1 MMRLRDFSCGLFFML
16 QVSGTIVMYIKGR
29 KHKLQRSAFYFM
41 FYLLLIS
48 VFEFYVFF
56 IDNILGSQERPVTDM
71 LQTTAVPLA
80 LFLLYRLTHPYNMRF
95 VAAACNVAP
104 YVLAISSYIVQPD
117 RNVYEAI
124 LWVALAHSIFIIL
137 YGAYAVKRFNSIIIQ
152 SFSSDD
158 RLSLRWMWYILT
170 LFLALAATW
179 FVATKTKSPLGAAAY
194 NTICSSIFASLC
206 YFIYRQED
214 MLEVLDASN
223 KEKAKADVTDTPPLT
238 LKAMDN
244 AGPDYHFAQH
254 LEKVFVED
262 EIFLNP
268 TLNINDLAQ
277 ALHTNR
283 TYISNYLNQQLD
295 TSFYEY
301 VNGWRVD
308 KAKQLLTNTE
318 LTLEEITMQSGFNS
332 LSSFRRYFVSATGLT
347 PSACRRRNK

>member
-80 LFLLYRLTHPYNMRF
+80 LFLLYRLTHPHNMRF

-152 SFSSDD
+152 
-158 RLSLRWMWYILT
+158 
-170 LFLALAATW
+170 
-179 FVATKTKSPLGAAAY
+179 
-194 NTICSSIFASLC
+194 
-206 YFIYRQED
+206 
-214 MLEVLDASN
+214 
-223 KEKAKADVTDTPPLT
+223 
-238 LKAMDN
+238 
-244 AGPDYHFAQH
+244 
-254 LEKVFVED
+254 
-262 EIFLNP
+262 
-268 TLNINDLAQ
+268 
-277 ALHTNR
+277 
-283 TYISNYLNQQLD
+283 
-295 TSFYEY
+295 
-301 VNGWRVD
+301 
-308 KAKQLLTNTE
+308 
-318 LTLEEITMQSGFNS
+318 
-332 LSSFRRYFVSATGLT
+332 
-347 PSACRRRNK
+347 

>member
-1 MMRLRDFSCGLFFML
+1 
-16 QVSGTIVMYIKGR
+16 
-29 KHKLQRSAFYFM
+29 M

-158 RLSLRWMWYILT
+158 RLSLRWMWYILA

-179 FVATKTKSPLGAAAY
+179 FVATKTQSPLGAAAY

-214 MLEVLDASN
+214 MLEILDASD
-223 KEKAKADVTDTPPLT
+223 KEKVKADVTDTPPLT

-318 LTLEEITMQSGFNS
+318 LTLEEITMQLGFNS

-347 PSACRRRNK
+347 PSAYRRRNK

>member
-71 LQTTAVPLA
+71 LQTTAVPLVIA
-80 LFLLYRLTHPYNMRF
+80 SPILTT
-95 VAAACNVAP
+95 
-104 YVLAISSYIVQPD
+104 
-117 RNVYEAI
+117 VYEAI

-179 FVATKTKSPLGAAAY
+179 FVATKTQSPLGAAAY

-206 YFIYRQED
+206 YFI
-214 MLEVLDASN
+214 
-223 KEKAKADVTDTPPLT
+223 
-238 LKAMDN
+238 
-244 AGPDYHFAQH
+244 
-254 LEKVFVED
+254 
-262 EIFLNP
+262 
-268 TLNINDLAQ
+268 
-277 ALHTNR
+277 
-283 TYISNYLNQQLD
+283 
-295 TSFYEY
+295 
-301 VNGWRVD
+301 
-308 KAKQLLTNTE
+308 
-318 LTLEEITMQSGFNS
+318 
-332 LSSFRRYFVSATGLT
+332 
-347 PSACRRRNK
+347 

>member
-152 SFSSDD
+152 SFSSDAPLD
-158 RLSLRWMWYILT
+158 VVHSDALSGACCDVVRSHKDSV
-170 LFLALAATW
+170 AARC
-179 FVATKTKSPLGAAAY
+179 
-194 NTICSSIFASLC
+194 CS
-206 YFIYRQED
+206 
-214 MLEVLDASN
+214 V
-223 KEKAKADVTDTPPLT
+223 
-238 LKAMDN
+238 
-244 AGPDYHFAQH
+244 
-254 LEKVFVED
+254 
-262 EIFLNP
+262 
-268 TLNINDLAQ
+268 
-277 ALHTNR
+277 
-283 TYISNYLNQQLD
+283 
-295 TSFYEY
+295 
-301 VNGWRVD
+301 
-308 KAKQLLTNTE
+308 
-318 LTLEEITMQSGFNS
+318 
-332 LSSFRRYFVSATGLT
+332 
-347 PSACRRRNK
+347 